1 MTKNNEP
8 QSAYG
13 INVVSAFV
21 PPVLDKI
28 NMIEF
33 VDSRFEQYSNN
44 GIEDMEVYIVNCL
57 TQPEPDFWTTI
68 QRYSSMHEEVTEKY
82 KMRTDHWLFWYDTYF
97 PNLAGVRNENTD
109 LIQKSAR
116 AMLEG
121 GKLSNEDFL
130 LLYAQYQVLLEE
142 LL

>member
-68 QRYSSMHEEVTEKY
+68 QRYSSIHEEVTEKY
-82 KMRTDHWLFWYDTYF
+82 KMRTDKDMYMRGIAFGFSPIMDT
-97 PNLAGVRNENTD
+97 V
-109 LIQKSAR
+109 
-116 AMLEG
+116 
-121 GKLSNEDFL
+121 
-130 LLYAQYQVLLEE
+130 
-142 LL
+142 